1 MLYPCDQCGQEVEFD
16 TIVGRLC
23 PQCREH
29 SAVGVSENEI
39 KPRSNAH
46 KIAYASF
53 GILGVISLYISY
65 LTFGAVG
72 GAGGHIPPRAIGFLI
87 IIPLGIPI
95 FLAVIFGPCLSL
107 FAGWDDGYLMFL
119 TGLSFLLVVGS
130 FVVSVS
136 TLSWVYLAYG
146 LSCLTIGTK
155 WIMKMNVGGTSNN
168 SQY

>member
-1 MLYPCDQCGQEVEFD
+1 MLYPCDQCGNEVEFD

-23 PQCREH
+23 PQCRKY
-29 SAVGVSENEI
+29 SADEISENEL
-39 KPRSNAH
+39 KPRSNTH

-53 GILGVISLYISY
+53 GILGVISFYISY
-65 LTFGAVG
+65 LTYGAVG
-72 GAGGHIPPRAIGFLI
+72 GAGGHIPPGAIGFLI

-119 TGLSFLLVVGS
+119 TGLSFFLVVGS

-136 TLSWVYLAYG
+136 ALSWLYLAYG
-146 LSCLTIGTK
+146 LSCLTIGAKWLTK
-155 WIMKMNVGGTSNN
+155 TTD
-168 SQY
+168 

>member
-1 MLYPCDQCGQEVEFD
+1 MLYPCEQCGNEVEFD
-16 TIVGRLC
+16 TLVGCLC
-23 PQCREH
+23 PQCREQ
-29 SAVGVSENEI
+29 SDDEVSENEI
-39 KPRSNAH
+39 KPRSFPH
-46 KIAYASF
+46 KIAYTSF
-53 GILGVISLYISY
+53 GILGVISFYISY

-72 GAGGHIPPRAIGFLI
+72 GAGGHIPPGAIGFLI

-136 TLSWVYLAYG
+136 ALSWVYLAYG
-146 LSCLTIGTK
+146 LSCLTIGAK

>member
-1 MLYPCDQCGQEVEFD
+1 MLYPCDQCGNEVEFD

-23 PQCREH
+23 PQCREY
-29 SAVGVSENEI
+29 SADEVSENEL
-39 KPRSNAH
+39 KPRRKAH

-53 GILGVISLYISY
+53 GILGSISFYISY

-72 GAGGHIPPRAIGFLI
+72 GAGGHIPPGVIGFLI

-95 FLAVIFGPCLSL
+95 FLAVIFGPFLSL

-130 FVVSVS
+130 YVVSAS
-136 TLSWVYLAYG
+136 AITWLYLAYG
-146 LSCLTIGTK
+146 LSCFTIGAK
-155 WIMKMNVGGTSNN
+155 WLIKATD
-168 SQY
+168 